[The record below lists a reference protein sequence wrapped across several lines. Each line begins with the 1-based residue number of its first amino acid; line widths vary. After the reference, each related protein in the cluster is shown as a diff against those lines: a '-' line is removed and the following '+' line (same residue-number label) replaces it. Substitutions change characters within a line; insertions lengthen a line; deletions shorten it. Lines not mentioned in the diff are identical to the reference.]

1 MMKVD
6 PSFLKG
12 LIVPVFT
19 PFQLNDT
26 LSLNLEII
34 PEYAKFLAKQK
45 ITGVLIGGTVAEG
58 QALSLNERKALT
70 EEWVKASKL
79 EKLHLMVQVGGAPLP
94 DVLEL
99 AKHAESLKVDSLLTL
114 PEVYFRPTN
123 GKELATYLRLV
134 SNAAPKTP
142 LFYYYTPRR
151 APVNVNIVEFMEN
164 YGNEI
169 PTLVGLKYTFTDLA
183 EANQLLEIKCKK
195 IIVTFVNEELTYLA
209 CALGAESFMLPMS
222 SLLTKLCLSIPEAW
236 KFKDLEKAQ
245 NNQQLL
251 TKAFHIF
258 KKYGHGPHGVKLA
271 MNHLTPFNFGDSR
284 IPWNRFSSE
293 DELKMM
299 KELKA
304 EVLDKLESLNLK

>member
-1 MMKVD
+1 MLQVE
-6 PSFLKG
+6 PSFLEG

-26 LSLNLEII
+26 LSLNLKII
-34 PEYAKFLAKQK
+34 PDYAKYLAKNK

-70 EEWVKASKL
+70 EEWAKAAKL

-123 GKELATYLRLV
+123 ENELATYLKLV
-134 SNAAPKTP
+134 SDAAPKTP
-142 LFYYYTPRR
+142 MFYYHTKR
-151 APVNVNIVEFMEN
+151 ASVDVNIVKFLEK
-164 YGNEI
+164 YGNQI

-183 EANQLLEIKCKK
+183 ETNQLLQIKSRKM
-195 IIVTFVNEELTYLA
+195 IVTFVNEELVHLA
-209 CALGAESFMLPMS
+209 CALGVKSFMLPMS

-236 KFKDLEKAQ
+236 KINDLEKAQ
-245 NNQQLL
+245 KYQELL
-251 TKAFHIF
+251 TKASHIF

-271 MNHLTPFNFGDSR
+271 MHHLTPFNFGDSR
-284 IPWNRFSSE
+284 IPWNRFSSN

-299 KELKA
+299 KELKI
-304 EVLDKLESLNLK
+304 EVLDKLESLGLE